1 MDTAIIPENLDL
13 STAADIFI
21 IIVVLISAGVAF
33 FRGLIREV
41 LTIAGVIGG
50 LAAAVLFGGSLIPMM
65 EGFLGVG
72 ESEEAKKLFDIIPY
86 EYIAIALAYGA
97 VFLGVI
103 IGLSILSHFLTKAA
117 ASIGLGPIDRTL
129 GIAFGIARAV
139 LLLGVL
145 YLPVHLM
152 FSDKD
157 KEAWFGNSNLI
168 VYVEMTSDWLAGY
181 LPDTTDQTAEERMES
196 MPKILKD
203 LDILKSQT
211 PSDGTEEETGDDA
224 SSTIIISPEYEERA
238 REELETLIE
247 TMDEEEAIE
256 IEIPENEN
264 LNQ

>member
-72 ESEEAKKLFDIIPY
+72 ESEETKKLFDIIPY

-157 KEAWFGNSNLI
+157 KEANMGGESG
-168 VYVEMTSDWLAGY
+168 MTVGGSMFTDEDAGCY
-181 LPDTTDQTAEERMES
+181 DPAVHKCDCELTEDACAEADR
-196 MPKILKD
+196 IW
-203 LDILKSQT
+203 T
-211 PSDGTEEETGDDA
+211 PGCGC
-224 SSTIIISPEYEERA
+224 
-238 REELETLIE
+238 
-247 TMDEEEAIE
+247 TMK
-256 IEIPENEN
+256 
-264 LNQ
+264 